1 MILYDSVAQKTIRYH
16 PFYRGKKLAGN
27 RNFLQ
32 NSDKNTHKID
42 DNLIK
47 VPLIP
52 EITEANN
59 KYEQ

>member
-1 MILYDSVAQKTIRYH
+1 M
-16 PFYRGKKLAGN
+16 AGN